1 MKNVY
6 DEIESFYNESKNF
19 DPIIKQSLLEGYLR
33 KKAWQGY
40 NDDDLKAVWD
50 ALGWFIN
57 YLIYADIEN
66 LDEISKEEYIR
77 MIIWI
82 SKNNEKFSLTE
93 DTVCGFFE
101 NIKSFYVYLKNKKMI
116 HDIQIIGKLTETF
129 IDQGEFAIPNVNIEE
144 SIFEENFLKTE
155 TLSDDVANKLNV
167 LLEDLLNKIG
177 SYYKNEEFSFDFN
190 RAISLY
196 SGPFNTIP
204 ENDGEDF
211 WLGFWDYFLFDYHLV
226 ESDSTPL
233 RYFYETQKNMLGSD
247 EHHILDDLLQ
257 AKFTVFYIHRI
268 VNQYVVECINL
279 FTDEKIQLPL
289 PDYGMHDYKK
299 IVFYGH
305 IYSQG
310 VVMLNYITSVP
321 VSPKL
326 RKRIKEEI
334 VRQKNLYQIQNSNAN
349 IEAFFSRHA
358 VVVRHTI
365 DILVSLA
372 KVNVI
377 SADLCLSEFPVIE
390 QYNVP
395 DESVTILLKSLAI
408 RYKFS
413 CHSAQLVLKMWN
425 DFSNLRQDDKMRKEV
440 IAGVILLSFSK
451 INGMHFVSKK
461 SVLSKLKFSEAEL
474 IDFDERISDVLQLK
488 NFDPRYLSEEGFI
501 LSLYAF

>member
-6 DEIESFYNESKNF
+6 DEIESFYHESKCF
-19 DPIIKQSLLEGYLR
+19 DPIIKRSLLEGYLR

-40 NDDDLKAVWD
+40 SDDDLKNVWD

-57 YLIYADIEN
+57 YLVYADIEV

-77 MIIWI
+77 MIIWV
-82 SKNNEKFSLTE
+82 SKNNENFPLTE
-93 DTVCGFFE
+93 EVVYDFFE
-101 NIKSFYVYLKNKKMI
+101 VIKDFYIYLKNKRMI
-116 HDIQIIGKLTETF
+116 YDIQIIDDLMESFSVEGAFT
-129 IDQGEFAIPNVNIEE
+129 IPEVNKEE
-144 SIFEENFLKTE
+144 SIFEENFLQTE
-155 TLSDDVANKLNV
+155 ILPDDVANKLNI
-167 LLEDLLNKIG
+167 LLENLLNKIG
-177 SYYKNEEFSFDFN
+177 LYYKNEEFSFDFN

-233 RYFYETQKNMLGSD
+233 RYFYETQKNMLSCD
-247 EHHILDDLLQ
+247 EDHVLNDLLQ

-289 PDYGMHDYKK
+289 PDYGMNDYKK
-299 IVFYGH
+299 VVFYGH

-310 VVMLNYITSVP
+310 VVMLNYITSIP

-326 RKRIKEEI
+326 RKRIKEEMI
-334 VRQKNLYQIQNSNAN
+334 RQKNLYQIQKKDASM
-349 IEAFFSRHA
+349 ESFFSRHA

-377 SADLCLSEFPVIE
+377 SADLHLSEFPVIKK
-390 QYNVP
+390 YTVP
-395 DESVTILLKSLAI
+395 NESVTILLKSLAI

-413 CHSAQLVLKMWN
+413 CYSTQLLLKMWS
-425 DFSNLRQDDKMRKEV
+425 DFSNLRQNEKVKPEV
-440 IAGVILLSFSK
+440 IAGVLLLSFSK
-451 INGMHFVSKK
+451 LNGMHFVSKK
-461 SVLSKLKFSEAEL
+461 TVLSKLKISEAEL
-474 IDFDERISDVLQLK
+474 SAFDKKISDVLQLK
-488 NFDPRYLSEEGFI
+488 DFDPRYLTEEGFI